1 MLEKDL
7 PETATLVITGEGTV
21 NATGGNA
28 GNGGDGADGLVG
40 SLQTKNNG
48 QYTKGTGKGSSG
60 VGGLGGVGGGGAGA
74 GIGGSGGFGGSGGN
88 GGVSREVSS
97 YVHYFDF
104 CGNGNAGTEGTLG
117 GSGKAMG
124 ACYVI
129 GPTIVVACSGNNGIS
144 GGSGGVADWIYEAKG
159 YYSVGFAT
167 CGGGGGGGGGAGSSP
182 CYAIGGGGAS
192 GGGGGGGGSGA
203 LTAAYYLQLGIR
215 NAHGGGGGGGHSPIG
230 DGSSAKEKDSTWG
243 GTNQNY
249 SQYYGG
255 DGGTGG
261 AAGAEGGAGALYV
274 SPIATVNVEREKLSA
289 TTHPAVQYTI
299 TFNSNGGQF
308 SSSVESLTATLGC
321 ELPDCIPTP
330 TRSGYLFDGWM
341 MISGEEYYDAS
352 GTKSI
357 SSYPMAC
364 DVILYAKWHLDD
376 YYTAMTPEPVPY
388 TYFSVNYP
396 SILSEHGDDYE
407 AAAKATAANGR
418 NKVWECYVA
427 GISPTNE
434 TAKFAAKIEMKDG
447 APVVT
452 WEPNLNTNG
461 TVRIYKVY
469 GSETLEN
476 GGDWQYPTNSLH
488 KFFKVT
494 VEMP

>member
-1 MLEKDL
+1 MSDIAQGEK
-7 PETATLVITGEGTV
+7 
-21 NATGGNA
+21 
-28 GNGGDGADGLVG
+28 
-40 SLQTKNNG
+40 
-48 QYTKGTGKGSSG
+48 
-60 VGGLGGVGGGGAGA
+60 
-74 GIGGSGGFGGSGGN
+74 
-88 GGVSREVSS
+88 
-97 YVHYFDF
+97 
-104 CGNGNAGTEGTLG
+104 
-117 GSGKAMG
+117 
-124 ACYVI
+124 
-129 GPTIVVACSGNNGIS
+129 
-144 GGSGGVADWIYEAKG
+144 GVAKGKTRGG
-159 YYSVGFAT
+159 YYY
-167 CGGGGGGGGGAGSSP
+167 AGSSP
-182 CYAIGGGGAS
+182 SY
-192 GGGGGGGGSGA
+192 
-203 LTAAYYLQLGIR
+203 
-215 NAHGGGGGGGHSPIG
+215 
-230 DGSSAKEKDSTWG
+230 
-243 GTNQNY
+243 
-249 SQYYGG
+249 YYGG
-255 DGGTGG
+255 DGGIGG
-261 AAGAEGGAGALYV
+261 AAGMEGAAGRLYV
-274 SPIATVNVEREKLSA
+274 SPTAIVNADREKLSA
-289 TTHPAVQYTI
+289 VTHSAAQYTI
-299 TFNSNGGQF
+299 IFNANGGALQ
-308 SSSVESLTATLGC
+308 SSVKSLTATLGC

-461 TVRIYKVY
+461 IVRIYKVY